1 MSSIRAR
8 ATLTDGVAEVRALI
22 SHPMDPPDEES
33 GDPGHFIQEVTAEI
47 GGETVLH
54 AHWGPSI
61 SPNPL
66 VEFSAEAESGETLRI
81 SYTDSQ
87 GGTDSYEMEL
97 S

>member
-8 ATLTDGVAEVRALI
+8 ATLTDGVAQVRALI
-22 SHPMDPPDEES
+22 SHPMEAPDEES
-33 GDPGHFIQEVTAEI
+33 GQPGHFIEEVTAEI

-66 VEFSAEAESGETLRI
+66 IEFSAEAEAGENLRI
-81 SYTDSQ
+81 HYTDSQ
-87 GGTDSYEMEL
+87 GETDSYEMEI